1 MYQLYLKSGDRET
14 YTETCYEREAELLGR
29 TPSEYADSDFEA
41 WLSALKTARLL
52 EDWANEV
59 DEDRITERYGVGPGD
74 VRGKVETAEWLLG
87 AAERIAGDRG
97 FDAVAVREAKKR
109 VEYGVREELLDLAGV
124 RNVGRKRARRL
135 YEAGIETRADLREAD
150 KGRVLGALR
159 GRRKTAE
166 TILENVGRQDPSM
179 ADVSPDESV
188 DDSVSEPTTGPSE
201 RSQRR
206 RDDGDGSDQASLG
219 DFG

>member
-1 MYQLYLKSGDRET
+1 MYELYLKSGDRER
-14 YTETCYEREAELLGR
+14 YTEECYEREAELLGR
-29 TPSEYADSDFEA
+29 TPSEYSDTQFES

-59 DEDRITERYGVGPGD
+59 DEDRIAERYGVGPGD
-74 VRGKVETAEWLLG
+74 IRGKVDTATWLLG

-109 VEYGVREELLDLAGV
+109 VEYGVRDELLDLAGV

-135 YEAGIETRADLREAD
+135 YEAGIETRADLRDAD
-150 KGRVLGALR
+150 KSVVLGALR
-159 GRRKTAE
+159 GRRKTAAS
-166 TILENVGRQDPSM
+166 ILENVGRQDPSM
-179 ADVSPDESV
+179 DDVSADESTAQAV
-188 DDSVSEPTTGPSE
+188 AEGTEAEGSASGGGSDTE
-201 RSQRR
+201 
-206 RDDGDGSDQASLG
+206 SDQASLG